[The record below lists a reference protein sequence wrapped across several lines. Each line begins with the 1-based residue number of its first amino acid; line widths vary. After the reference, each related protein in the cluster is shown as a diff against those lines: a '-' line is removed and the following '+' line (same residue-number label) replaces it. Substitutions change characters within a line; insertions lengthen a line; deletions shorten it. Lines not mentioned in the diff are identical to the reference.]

1 MTVAASRDLLD
12 RKIDLCFGQADLD
25 KDGVI
30 DATDVLGLASR
41 MIGASGVA
49 FDSPDATAMLTAAQ
63 GWWKALVADLDTNKD
78 QKIQEHE
85 YRAGMRLLAQAPGA
99 FDDVLAPAAHA
110 VFRLMDR
117 DGDGRISAAEFWDF
131 QRAFGSSEPAARF
144 AFEKLDTDR
153 DGVLSEAEVLSAFRG
168 FYTSTDP
175 DHVGNFL
182 FGDALN

>member
-1 MTVAASRDLLD
+1 MTTAADALLD
-12 RKIDLCFGQADLD
+12 RKIDVCFGQADLD
-25 KDGVI
+25 RDGVI
-30 DATDVLGLASR
+30 DATDILGLASR
-41 MIGASGVA
+41 VIDASGAA
-49 FDSPDATAMLTAAQ
+49 FDAPEATAMLAAAQ
-63 GWWKALVADLDTNKD
+63 GWWRALVADFDTNRD
-78 QKIQEHE
+78 RKIQRHE

-117 DGDGRISAAEFWDF
+117 DRDGRISAAEFWDF
-131 QRAFGSSEPAARF
+131 QRAFSSTEPAARF

-175 DHVGNFL
+175 HHVGNFL